1 MTEDQLE
8 NEALEWLGELGYTH
22 LYGPD
27 IAHDGDNPERES
39 YRRRAVDRAPAPRH
53 RHAEPRAAGRA

>member
-8 NEALEWLGELGYTH
+8 KEALEWLGELGYTH

-39 YRRRAVDRAPAPRH
+39 YRDVLEHAPALGH
-53 RHAEPRAAGRA
+53 RPTQPADPSGCA